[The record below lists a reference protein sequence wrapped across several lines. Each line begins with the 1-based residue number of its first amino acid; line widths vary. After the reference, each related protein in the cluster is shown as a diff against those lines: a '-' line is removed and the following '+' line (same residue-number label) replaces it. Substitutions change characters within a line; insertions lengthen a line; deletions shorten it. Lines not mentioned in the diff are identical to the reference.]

1 MTPQERYLKE
11 MEAINEQRR
20 ALDRRAMEA
29 LATLRSEAGA
39 IDIPE
44 EVVYAAQC

>member
-11 MEAINEQRR
+11 MDAINEARR

-29 LATLRSEAGA
+29 LATLRSEVGA
-39 IDIPE
+39 TDIAE
-44 EVVYAAQC
+44 ELVCC

>member
-11 MEAINEQRR
+11 MESINATRR

-29 LATLRSEAGA
+29 LATLRSEVGA
-39 IDIPE
+39 LDVKE
-44 EVVYAAQC
+44 EVVYAAQS